1 LCAGCADPEPAALP
15 PDIEFGMPGSIA
27 AESGRGSFRFGAA
40 SAATQIEDQNPATDW
55 WMFTAPT
62 AEGGLGKGK
71 AFVGEASRGYSMAL
85 EDVGLLVELGLDS
98 YRFSMEWA
106 RIEPMRDAIVGE
118 ELAHYDEFVDALIA
132 AGIEPVVTLH
142 HFSNPI
148 WVADPRDPDCAMGSS
163 DANLCGLGHP
173 QGGPEIVAE
182 AAEFAQLL
190 AERFGDRVDVW
201 GTVNEPVN
209 YLLAAYGVASFPP
222 GRGLILAEDT
232 LLGEFVPVVRDY
244 LLFHAAMYR
253 AIEQY
258 DTVDADGDGDA
269 AEIGLTLN
277 VGSFVPARDN
287 AVSSDPADI
296 AARDR
301 VVGIYHHFFV
311 DSIRQGRFDANLD
324 GELEEELPEIAG
336 TIDWLGVQYY
346 FRAGVTSDPGLVPVL
361 GLTPCFSAFDFG
373 SCVPPVGGDF
383 TKCVPSMHYEYYEPG
398 IYEVLSDYSA
408 RWPDLPLT
416 VSESGIA
423 TELGRRRAEHVVRSL
438 EQIARARDEGVD
450 VRGYFHWSLF
460 DNFEW
465 AEGFG
470 PRFGLY
476 NVDYAT
482 YARTATEGAEALQL
496 IAGGRRL
503 DGTQRHK
510 LGGTGPMSAEPG
522 YTPGEHCGE

>member
-1 LCAGCADPEPAALP
+1 
-15 PDIEFGMPGSIA
+15 
-27 AESGRGSFRFGAA
+27 
-40 SAATQIEDQNPATDW
+40 
-55 WMFTAPT
+55 
-62 AEGGLGKGK
+62 
-71 AFVGEASRGYSMAL
+71 
-85 EDVGLLVELGLDS
+85 
-98 YRFSMEWA
+98 
-106 RIEPMRDAIVGE
+106 
-118 ELAHYDEFVDALIA
+118 
-132 AGIEPVVTLH
+132 
-142 HFSNPI
+142 
-148 WVADPRDPDCAMGSS
+148 
-163 DANLCGLGHP
+163 
-173 QGGPEIVAE
+173 
-182 AAEFAQLL
+182 
-190 AERFGDRVDVW
+190 
-201 GTVNEPVN
+201 
-209 YLLAAYGVASFPP
+209 LLAAYGVASFPP